1 MKQSHGPHT
10 FSILGSFL
18 SLACSLAES
27 KPDWRWQLTPSG
39 RFAHR
44 KEYVEHVGESHQLK
58 VVHYE
63 TLDGFRHEMGKAV
76 RGHLFVM
83 RKQTLTRDEL

>member
-1 MKQSHGPHT
+1 LDT
-10 FSILGSFL
+10 FCSIPYVKYSLG
-18 SLACSLAES
+18 ETN
-27 KPDWRWQLTPSG
+27 PDWRWQLTASG

-44 KEYVEHVGESHQLK
+44 KEYIAAVGEAHDLT

-63 TLDGFRHEMGKAV
+63 TLDGFRHEHGTDV

-83 RKQTLTRDEL
+83 TTTTNAPLDTKNDEF